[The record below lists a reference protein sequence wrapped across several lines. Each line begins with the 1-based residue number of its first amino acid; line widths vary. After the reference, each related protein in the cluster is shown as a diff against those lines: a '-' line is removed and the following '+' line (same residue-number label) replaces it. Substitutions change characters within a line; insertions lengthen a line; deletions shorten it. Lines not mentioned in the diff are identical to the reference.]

1 MTDQQTRVLSMSM
14 TSLMVRAVL
23 EGSAFSGEQVSA
35 VLPLE
40 PGLYSDQSELLLSN
54 LHPSAELTIYG
65 PTMALS
71 SLEVGHITV
80 SKNIS
85 RKMTLLNVCIWDSL
99 GKLSSEN
106 NAHFHMFSTSSG
118 GVFLPKHCCPGEG
131 GAPRLPQFL
140 KVHHQCRGPPGRPL
154 CVCLPKQRF
163 QRTDTYHP
171 SHSDPRGW
179 SQRCHARSVYSSES
193 QFCLTPQGP
202 DAYHEL
208 PLWDRREVNHIKS
221 HQP

>member
-1 MTDQQTRVLSMSM
+1 MTLKPMTDQQTRVLSMSM
-14 TSLMVRAVL
+14 TSLTVRAVL

-85 RKMTLLNVCIWDSL
+85 RKMTLLNVC
-99 GKLSSEN
+99 
-106 NAHFHMFSTSSG
+106 
-118 GVFLPKHCCPGEG
+118 
-131 GAPRLPQFL
+131 R
-140 KVHHQCRGPPGRPL
+140 
-154 CVCLPKQRF
+154 
-163 QRTDTYHP
+163 
-171 SHSDPRGW
+171 
-179 SQRCHARSVYSSES
+179 
-193 QFCLTPQGP
+193 
-202 DAYHEL
+202 
-208 PLWDRREVNHIKS
+208 
-221 HQP
+221 

>member
-65 PTMALS
+65 PTVALS
-71 SLEVGHITV
+71 SLEVGHIIV

-85 RKMTLLNVCIWDSL
+85 RKMTLLNVC
-99 GKLSSEN
+99 
-106 NAHFHMFSTSSG
+106 
-118 GVFLPKHCCPGEG
+118 
-131 GAPRLPQFL
+131 R
-140 KVHHQCRGPPGRPL
+140 
-154 CVCLPKQRF
+154 
-163 QRTDTYHP
+163 
-171 SHSDPRGW
+171 
-179 SQRCHARSVYSSES
+179 
-193 QFCLTPQGP
+193 
-202 DAYHEL
+202 
-208 PLWDRREVNHIKS
+208 
-221 HQP
+221 